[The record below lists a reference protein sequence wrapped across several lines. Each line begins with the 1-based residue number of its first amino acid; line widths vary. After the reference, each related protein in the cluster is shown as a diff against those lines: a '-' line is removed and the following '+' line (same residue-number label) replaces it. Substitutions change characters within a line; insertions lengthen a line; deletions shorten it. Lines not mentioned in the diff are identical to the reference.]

1 MKPGHSH
8 AVLLSLLFLW
18 IHFKLRFL
26 FSPLGKEFGGQKSSF
41 SPLAVLHVFSP
52 FLSLPVML
60 GWGWLYARDQTEA
73 GEVKGGAAAAA
84 AKVQNTITIT
94 LTVVHTDCS
103 WIVQKMASNL
113 FFFS

>member
-1 MKPGHSH
+1 
-8 AVLLSLLFLW
+8 
-18 IHFKLRFL
+18 
-26 FSPLGKEFGGQKSSF
+26 
-41 SPLAVLHVFSP
+41 
-52 FLSLPVML
+52 ML

-73 GEVKGGAAAAA
+73 GEAKGGAAAAA

-113 FFFS
+113 FFFFLSHLSLILKETL